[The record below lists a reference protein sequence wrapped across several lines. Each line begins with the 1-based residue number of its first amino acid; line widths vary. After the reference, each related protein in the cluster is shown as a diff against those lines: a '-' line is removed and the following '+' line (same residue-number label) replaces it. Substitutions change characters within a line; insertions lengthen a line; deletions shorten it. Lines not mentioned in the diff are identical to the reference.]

1 MIGAGQWQQDCF
13 SDNHHRARIRTEAG
27 PDSGVAWHV
36 RVPGLAHMLA
46 KGLSGRH
53 HRGYT
58 DPRTANSGRV
68 PERVERTTL
77 LMVRAATWLF
87 YSLAEYMMLWG
98 LSYPIC
104 QTEEQ

>member
-1 MIGAGQWQQDCF
+1 MEQVSGSKTASLTITTELGLG
-13 SDNHHRARIRTEAG
+13 REAG